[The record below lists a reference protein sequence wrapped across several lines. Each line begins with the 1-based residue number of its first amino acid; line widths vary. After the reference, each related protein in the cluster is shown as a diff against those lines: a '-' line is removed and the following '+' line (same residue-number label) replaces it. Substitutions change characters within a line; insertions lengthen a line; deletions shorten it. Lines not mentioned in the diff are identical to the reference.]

1 MTKVKT
7 MNVIL
12 PILGIVMLFF
22 TVIGYVSYSFYY
34 GFDYYT
40 SSGFQLL
47 SFDGD
52 ALTED
57 WQGVVLGLI
66 SWYQLIS
73 ALALLFTSI
82 FMDKTDV
89 NVLYHA
95 KKTIIIIVINASLY
109 LLEGIIGVS
118 IGIPGTYTYALYPVL
133 AITGS
138 VGLYAKFIKEEAK

>member
-22 TVIGYVSYSFYY
+22 TVIGYVSYSYY
-34 GFDYYT
+34 SGYSYYT
-40 SSGFQLL
+40 TSGFQLL

-73 ALALLFTSI
+73 ALVLLFTSI

-133 AITGS
+133 AITGA